1 MGIAIVHVV
10 LLIGQ
15 SSGATWGS
23 RHAAYD
29 NAPAGSSGAK
39 TGESVTIS
47 NMHYAALLKEISP
60 VHQSPLVLKQ

>member
-29 NAPAGSSGAK
+29 NVPAGRAK